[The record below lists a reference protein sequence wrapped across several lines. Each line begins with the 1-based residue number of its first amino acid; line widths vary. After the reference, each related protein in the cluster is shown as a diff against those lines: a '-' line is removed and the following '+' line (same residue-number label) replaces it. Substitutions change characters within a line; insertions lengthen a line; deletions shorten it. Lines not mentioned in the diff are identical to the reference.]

1 MATELIEGYAADV
14 MSRIDADSIDLCV
27 TSPPY
32 SDLRDYGKDGGTS
45 FGPDEWRSLFAQL
58 HRVLKPGGVCVWVV
72 ADKVINGSKS
82 LDSFNQAI
90 DAKAIGFNVHDVMLF
105 SRNTMPRGGRRYA
118 DRFEYMFIFSNGAP
132 KTFNPIM
139 VDCRKA
145 GKLITNFT
153 TRCNGNGD
161 NFKKING
168 AGKRINAKRKR
179 DSIWQYHVGNGS
191 TIDKFAHEHP
201 AIFPEKLVD
210 DHIVSWSNPGDMVID
225 PFCGSGTVGKMAML
239 NGRDFIGID
248 CNPDYIAL
256 SQRRISLHEKAG

>member
-1 MATELIEGYAADV
+1 MANELIEGYAADV
-14 MSRIDADSIDLCV
+14 MSVLDADCIDLCV

-45 FGPDEWRSLFAQL
+45 FGPDDWRSVFAQL
-58 HRVLKPGGVCVWVV
+58 YRVLKPGGVCVWVV

-105 SRNTMPRGGRRYA
+105 SRHTMPRGGRRYA

-139 VDCRKA
+139 VDCVTA
-145 GKLITNFT
+145 GMVRNGKV
-153 TRCNGNGD
+153 RCNGKGD
-161 NFKKING
+161 HFKARNNNKKT
-168 AGKRINAKRKR
+168 GKTRKS
-179 DSIWQYHVGNGS
+179 DSIWNYCVGGKS
-191 TIDKFAHEHP
+191 TKDKFIFEHP
-201 AIFPEKLVD
+201 AVFPEKLAE
-210 DHIVSWSNPGDMVID
+210 DHISSWSNPGDMVID

-248 CNPDYIAL
+248 CNHDYIAL